1 MNILS
6 NWCTIRT
13 DADWKEIDLNNKFI
27 YYFSYFKSGFNMY
40 IIVIYNLYNIDF
52 WQYIGVVRC

>member
-1 MNILS
+1 MNVLS

-13 DADWKEIDLNNKFI
+13 GDDSKEIDFYHKFV

-40 IIVIYNLYNIDF
+40 IIRSYNLYNIDF
-52 WQYIGVVRC
+52 

>member
-13 DADWKEIDLNNKFI
+13 DNDSKEIDLYHKFI

-40 IIVIYNLYNIDF
+40 IIMNYNLYNIDF
-52 WQYIGVVRC
+52 WQYIGLVRC